1 MSTHLIDMPKV
12 SVIMSV
18 HNDEKFLPKSIKSI
32 LKQKYDDF
40 EFLIVNDGSS
50 DGTEEIIK
58 NFGEEKITLIKNEK
72 NIGLTSSLN
81 KAIKKTK
88 GKYIA
93 RIDADDY
100 SSSDRLYK
108 QARYLDKRT
117 EVGVVGSYFRL
128 VDVHENIIREVTPPT
143 HHEKICDIFVKS
155 GCPIRHSSVMIRK
168 SVLDDVG
175 MYNEKFAQGQDN
187 ELWTR
192 VAKKYKIANIPE
204 FLCFV
209 RKRKDSITAKRP
221 RIYNQY
227 LHFVNRELARRRL
240 NYSKKYLFTNVSKSI
255 FRYVKSLAKSFIKTP
270 KIHG

>member
-1 MSTHLIDMPKV
+1 MSTRLTDKPKV

-18 HNDEKFLPKSIKSI
+18 YNDENLLQKSIKSI
-32 LKQKYDDF
+32 LKQEYNDF

-50 DGTEEIIK
+50 DGTEKIIK
-58 NFGEEKITLIKNEK
+58 SFGKDKIVLMKNEK

-81 KAIKKTK
+81 KAIKKSK

-117 EVGVVGSYFRL
+117 EVGVVGSYFHF
-128 VDVHENIIREVTPPT
+128 VDVHENIIRKVTPPIR
-143 HHEKICDIFVKS
+143 HKKICDRFVKS
-155 GCPIRHSSVMIRK
+155 GCPIRHSSVMVRK

-175 MYNEKFAQGQDN
+175 MYNEEFTQGQDN

-192 VAKKYKIANIPE
+192 VAKKYKVANIPE
-204 FLCFV
+204 FLCFA

-240 NYSKKYLFTNVSKSI
+240 NYSKKHLFANVSKLFLGFI
-255 FRYVKSLAKSFIKTP
+255 KSLIKSFVKNT
-270 KIHG
+270 